1 MITHQQSMPHILYL
15 PLMKKA
21 LLLLIAWLP
30 ILAHTQASTDSF
42 YLLKPDRVF
51 DGELMHNDWI
61 VLIKGNKIEAAGSMN
76 FKLPANTRIIE
87 LKGMTLLPGLI
98 EGHAH
103 FFLHP
108 YNEVSW
114 NDQVL
119 KESRAER
126 TARAVNHAKATLL
139 AGFTTV
145 RDLGTEGAAYDDV
158 GLKKAIEKGIIP
170 GPRMIVATRAIV
182 AKGSYGPNFGNPDVE
197 FHQGAEE
204 VAGTEELSRTL
215 RTQMGK
221 GADVIKIYADYRYG
235 PNGEARPSFTEAEWA
250 LIMATAKNGGRKV
263 VAHASTAEGMKLAAA
278 AGVSSIEHG
287 DEGTDEV
294 FKLMKKKG
302 VALCPTLAAGDAVLQ
317 YNGWEKGVGPEPERI
332 TSKKK
337 SFAAALRYGVTIAF
351 GGDVGVYTHGDNAR
365 EAELMVEYGM
375 KPLDVL
381 KSATSINADIFGYA
395 SKIGRI
401 RKDLLA
407 DIIAVEGDPSKNI
420 KDIRKVV
427 FVMKDG
433 KIYKEHHSL

>member
-1 MITHQQSMPHILYL
+1 
-15 PLMKKA
+15 MKKVFFF
-21 LLLLIAWLP
+21 LLGLLP
-30 ILAHTQASTDSF
+30 ILVSAQVSNDSF

-51 DGELMHNDWI
+51 DGEQMHNDWI
-61 VLIKGNKIEAAGSMN
+61 VLVKGNKIQAVGSMN
-76 FKLPANTRIIE
+76 FKLPANTRVIE
-87 LKGMTLLPGLI
+87 LNGMTLLPGLI
-98 EGHAH
+98 EGHSH
-103 FFLHP
+103 LFLHP

-145 RDLGTEGAAYDDV
+145 RDLGTEGAHYDDV
-158 GLKKAIEKGIIP
+158 GLKKAIEKGIVP

-204 VAGTEELSRTL
+204 VAGSEELNRAI

-235 PNGEARPSFTEAEWA
+235 PNGEARPSFTETEWSQ
-250 LIMATAKNGGRKV
+250 IMATTKNGGRKV
-263 VAHASTAEGMKLAAA
+263 VAHASTAEGMKLAAE

-287 DEGTDEV
+287 DDGTDEV
-294 FKLMKKKG
+294 FRLMKEKG
-302 VALCPTLAAGDAVLQ
+302 VALCPTIAAGDAVLQ
-317 YNGWEKGVGPEPERI
+317 YNGWKKGVDPEPARI

-337 SFAAALRYGVTIAF
+337 SFAAALRNGVTISF

-381 KSATSINADIFGYA
+381 KSATSVNADVFGYA

-407 DIIAVEGDPSKNI
+407 DIIAVDGDPSKTI
-420 KDIRKVV
+420 SDIRKVG
-427 FVMKDG
+427 FVMKEG
-433 KIYKEHHSL
+433 KIYKEKGAL